1 MSLIRIFSGDGWK
14 GTKNYLK
21 TQRVYEILRT
31 ILFFSIS
38 GALFAAGW
46 ISTGSRLN
54 LLTVVAVLGILPASK
69 AAVSAIMFC
78 RYKSLS
84 EACASKIEAHVQGL
98 TCLYDMV
105 FTGREKNFPVGHLT
119 IKGNT
124 VCGYTESPKFDEQ
137 AFYHHL
143 DQLLKIDSF
152 KNVNVKIFTDLQKY
166 IDRLDQMQELSCDET
181 NTKGISD
188 TLRSVSL

>member
-1 MSLIRIFSGDGWK
+1 MSLVRIFSGDGWK

-21 TQRVYEILRT
+21 TQRVYEIIRT

-54 LLTVVAVLGILPASK
+54 LLTIVAVLGILPASK
-69 AAVSAIMFC
+69 ALVSVIMFC
-78 RYKSLS
+78 RYQSLS
-84 EACASKIEAHVQGL
+84 ETNAEKIEAHVQGL

-105 FTGREKNFPVGHLT
+105 FTGREKNYFVGHLT

-124 VCGYTESPKFDEQ
+124 VCGFTEQSKFDEQ
-137 AFYHHL
+137 AFYQHL
-143 DQLLKIDSF
+143 DQLIKVDSF
-152 KNVNVKIFTDLQKY
+152 KNVNVKVFTDLKKY
-166 IDRLDQMQELSCDET
+166 IDRLDQMQALACDET
-181 NTKGISD
+181 NTKGIAD
-188 TLRSVSL
+188 TLKSVSL